1 MMRPFSDH
9 FSSLSSAYAVHRP
22 GYPEALF
29 TLLAALPAKRKR
41 VWDCATGSGQAAV
54 GLAASFERVVAT
66 DASAAQIRQAIAH
79 PRVTYHVAT
88 AEAPGLAAASA
99 ELVTVAQALH
109 WFDLDRFYSE
119 ASRVLVPGGLL
130 AVWTYARLLVDGG
143 PIDVVLDEFYSYVVG
158 PYWPEERR
166 LVETGYRTM
175 PFPFD
180 EISVTSPPMVAS
192 WTRSRLIGYVRTWSA
207 VQRYVEANRT
217 DPVPALERRIAPHW
231 GNPESS
237 RQIEWPLTVRAGRT
251 RSEAGRRAAE
261 SQEASA

>member
-1 MMRPFSDH
+1 
-9 FSSLSSAYAVHRP
+9 
-22 GYPEALF
+22 
-29 TLLAALPAKRKR
+29 
-41 VWDCATGSGQAAV
+41 
-54 GLAASFERVVAT
+54 
-66 DASAAQIRQAIAH
+66 
-79 PRVTYHVAT
+79 
-88 AEAPGLAAASA
+88 
-99 ELVTVAQALH
+99 
-109 WFDLDRFYSE
+109 
-119 ASRVLVPGGLL
+119 
-130 AVWTYARLLVDGG
+130 
-143 PIDVVLDEFYSYVVG
+143 VVG